1 LEIQKG
7 VNAMKQVLVALA
19 LTAPGCLAVASGISA
34 AATVPDGM
42 AGKLIRHY
50 HMQPIALEGPWF
62 SLTYT
67 SEDTLEGAALP
78 ARYAGQPHVAGSAIV
93 VVETPRDFSAMHRL
107 QTDEVWHFYDGS
119 PLDLLLL
126 YPDGH
131 GRKITLGANVLAGEL
146 RQFTVP
152 HGVWQGSAPRQ
163 ASAGTY
169 SFVAD
174 QLSPAFDNADFQMG
188 YRDQLQHAYPAFAKD
203 IERLTR
209 VEFAFSTAVP
219 PQQVESPRPA
229 EQKLKAVAFDS
240 AEIPVRSASPGV
252 GLQELVGRQATSAP
266 TSMLSVAQFTLAPG
280 HSSGTSQNRL
290 SQEVFLITSGSG
302 RVHLEASAVPV
313 GPGST
318 VFIPAQKPHSI
329 EADSSNTLIFFAIS
343 APAFTPAD
351 YVLDKP

>member
-1 LEIQKG
+1 
-7 VNAMKQVLVALA
+7 MKKVLIALA
-19 LTAPGCLAVASGISA
+19 LTATGCLAVASSA
-34 AATVPDGM
+34 HAGATVPDGM
-42 AGKLIRHY
+42 AGKLIRRY
-50 HMQPIALEGPWF
+50 HMQPIPLEGPWF

-67 SEDTLEGAALP
+67 SEDTLEAAALP
-78 ARYAGQPHVAGSAIV
+78 ARYGGRPHAAGSAIV
-93 VVETPRDFSAMHRL
+93 VVETPREFSAMHRL
-107 QTDEVWHFYDGS
+107 RTDEVWHFYDGS

-131 GRKITLGANVLAGEL
+131 GRKITLGADVLAGEL

-152 HGVWQGSAPRQ
+152 HFVWQGSAPRHT
-163 ASAGTY
+163 SAGTY

-188 YRDQLQHAYPAFAKD
+188 YRDQLQHEYPAFAKD

-209 VEFAFSTAVP
+209 VEFAFSTAEP
-219 PQQVESPRPA
+219 PGQAEPPEQA
-229 EQKLKAVAFDS
+229 EQKPKAVAFGS
-240 AEIPVRSASPGV
+240 AQIPVQSASPGV
-252 GLQELVGRQATSAP
+252 GLRELVGQQATSAR
-266 TSMLSVAQFTLAPG
+266 TSRLSVAQFTLAPG
-280 HSSGTSQNRL
+280 RSSGTSHNRL

-343 APAFTPAD
+343 APAFTAED

>member
-1 LEIQKG
+1 
-7 VNAMKQVLVALA
+7 MKKVLIALA
-19 LTAPGCLAVASGISA
+19 LTGTGCLAVPSA
-34 AATVPDGM
+34 AHAATPVPDGM

-50 HMQPIALEGPWF
+50 HMQPIPLEGPWF

-67 SEDTLEGAALP
+67 SEDTLEGEALP
-78 ARYAGQPHVAGSAIV
+78 ARYSGRSHAAGSAIV
-93 VVETPRDFSAMHRL
+93 VVETPREFSAMHRL

-119 PLDLLLL
+119 PLELLLL

-131 GRKITLGANVLAGEL
+131 GRKVTLGANALAGEL

-152 HGVWQGSAPRQ
+152 HGVWQGSAPRHS
-163 ASAGTY
+163 AAGTY

-188 YRDQLQHAYPAFAKD
+188 YRDQLQHEYPAFAKD

-209 VEFAFSTAVP
+209 VEFAFGTAEA
-219 PQQVESPRPA
+219 PQPA
-229 EQKLKAVAFDS
+229 ERKPKALAFGS
-240 AEIPVRSASPGV
+240 AGIPIQSASPGV
-252 GLQELVGRQATSAP
+252 GLQELVGQQATSAR
-266 TSMLSVAQFTLAPG
+266 TSRLSVAQFTLAPG
-280 HSSGTSQNRL
+280 HSSGTSHNRL

-318 VFIPAQKPHSI
+318 VFIPAHEPHSI

-343 APAFTPAD
+343 APAFTPQD
-351 YVLDKP
+351 YVLDQP